1 MTASNPALH
10 AVPEVMKKLVALCKN
25 RGFVFQSSE
34 IYGGLKSAYDYGPLG
49 AELKRNLMGEWWKDM
64 VTTRENVVG
73 IDASIIMHP
82 NVWRASGHAA
92 GFADPLVDCQV
103 SKERFRADKAP
114 RPAVPGP
121 LPITCVDKGIA
132 KTYAEII
139 EKNFGIVLERDGNVL
154 NGLHALSAT
163 EFAFIPKGATTPEKS
178 WAWRGYVSPLIGC
191 PFLTAEKQFNL
202 MFRTA
207 LGAVNPMQEMAKVFG
222 ELIHKISMRDD
233 PRNPDTLN
241 EVLKE
246 SYPDQVANKE
256 SALSKAMAKGHI
268 NAITWALI
276 ELQLDPSMVYLR
288 PETAQ
293 AMFVQFKN
301 VMNSMSL
308 KPPFGI
314 AQMGKSFRNEVTVEH
329 FIFRSCEFEQMEM
342 EFFCEPG
349 EQGKWMDYW
358 KEQRMAWWQR
368 YANYP
373 TKFKF
378 RPHEKDELAHY
389 ADQCFD
395 VEYEYPWG
403 WGELEGIA
411 SRTDH
416 DLHAH
421 MEASG
426 EDLRYIDAEAADP
439 KTGQKPW
446 RYLPY
451 VIEPAAGATRALLCF
466 LLDAYH
472 EEERTDKDG
481 KPVTRTVLKLHPK
494 LAPIKCAVLP
504 LMKKDGLPEKAREII
519 AALLKAGINAKYD
532 DKGAIGKR
540 YAKHDEIGTPYCIT
554 IDYDS
559 LTDGQVTIRDRDT
572 TEQVRIAIAQAV
584 EQVRAR
590 IEG

>member
-1 MTASNPALH
+1 MTDSSAQSAAPSSQPASSQPAD
-10 AVPEVMKKLVALCKN
+10 VMKKLVALCKN

-82 NVWRASGHAA
+82 DVWRASGHAA

-114 RPAVPGP
+114 RPAAPGP
-121 LPITCVDKGIA
+121 LPITCADKGVA

-139 EKNFGIVLERDGNVL
+139 EKNFGVALERDGNVL
-154 NGLHALSAT
+154 AGLQAISAT
-163 EFAFIPKGATTPEKS
+163 EFGFFPQGATAPEKT
-178 WAWRGYVSPLIGC
+178 WPWRGYVSPLIGC

-202 MFRTA
+202 MFRTP
-207 LGAVNPMQEMAKVFG
+207 LGAVDPMQDVAEVTAKLTAEADLATAIQTHFG
-222 ELIHKISMRDD
+222 KTAAT
-233 PRNPDTLN
+233 DTMLGKAIASGDRAKMLRAVA
-241 EVLKE
+241 E
-246 SYPDQVANKE
+246 QVSS
-256 SALSKAMAKGHI
+256 SA
-268 NAITWALI
+268 
-276 ELQLDPSMVYLR
+276 MVYLR

-301 VMNSMSL
+301 VMDSQGL

-349 EQGKWMDYW
+349 TQKEWMAFW
-358 KEQRMAWWQR
+358 KEARMAWWRR

-373 TKFKF
+373 ENFVF
-378 RPHEKDELAHY
+378 RQHAPDEMAFY
-389 ADQCFD
+389 ADDCYD
-395 VEYEYPWG
+395 VEYKYPWG
-403 WGELEGIA
+403 FGELEGIA
-411 SRTDH
+411 SRTDY
-416 DLHAH
+416 DLTQHEKH
-421 MEASG
+421 SG
-426 EDLRYIDAEAADP
+426 ATLQYVDQEKADP
-439 KTGQKPW
+439 KTGAKPW
-446 RYLPY
+446 KYKPY

-472 EEERTDKDG
+472 EEERKDKDG
-481 KPVTRTVLKLHPK
+481 LPVMRTVLKLHPK

-572 TEQVRIAIAQAV
+572 TEQVRIPIAQAV
-584 EQVRAR
+584 EQVRVR